1 MIANIVNH
9 NQKPSQPHVAF
20 SIKTKKGWESFFP
33 FLSVYACFFSIMM
46 VNRPTTMIA
55 TSRPAIAGMKYWS
68 AIGVAGVCVGV
79 AVAAAGS
86 TVNAV
91 IACDG

>member
-1 MIANIVNH
+1 
-9 NQKPSQPHVAF
+9 
-20 SIKTKKGWESFFP
+20 
-33 FLSVYACFFSIMM
+33 MM

-55 TSRPAIAGMKYWS
+55 TSRPAIAGMKYCS
-68 AIGVAGVCVGV
+68 DIGVAGVCVGV

-91 IACDG
+91 IACDGQYELDPCE